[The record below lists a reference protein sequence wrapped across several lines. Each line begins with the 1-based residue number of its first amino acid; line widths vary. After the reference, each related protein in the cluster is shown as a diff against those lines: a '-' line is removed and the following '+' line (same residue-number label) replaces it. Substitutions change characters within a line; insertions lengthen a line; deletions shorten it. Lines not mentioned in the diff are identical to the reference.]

1 MAIEYS
7 SFAGWEK
14 NLRFSNRLAEAIIT
28 LEAGPR
34 IISSSSRLRVGAS
47 SSWLARKRAKSEEG
61 EWKIRGGHRPQWTA
75 PEDFGQ
81 ANSAL
86 LCAGH

>member
-14 NLRFSNRLAEAIIT
+14 NLRFSNRLVEAIIT

-34 IISSSSRLRVGAS
+34 IISFKPLEGRSVFKLVSEEAG
-47 SSWLARKRAKSEEG
+47 KSEEG
-61 EWKIRGGHRPQWTA
+61 EWKIRGGHRLWTA

-81 ANSAL
+81 ARLAL
-86 LCAGH
+86 LCAG